1 MKIDN
6 TQRLF
11 IHTLLHWL
19 DSISE
24 NTILVNRSGVARNR
38 DIEFIKEQLH
48 KVLIL
53 NEYDRIDRELLN
65 SLRETYLDSIST

>member
-1 MKIDN
+1 MKIDD

-24 NTILVNRSGVARNR
+24 NTILVNRNGVARNR
-38 DIEFIKEQLH
+38 DIEFIKE
-48 KVLIL
+48 
-53 NEYDRIDRELLN
+53 
-65 SLRETYLDSIST
+65 

>member
-1 MKIDN
+1 MKIDD

-24 NTILVNRSGVARNR
+24 NTILVNRSG

-48 KVLIL
+48 KVLMIG
-53 NEYDRIDRELLN
+53 
-65 SLRETYLDSIST
+65 